1 MFANTLKQHFPV
13 MGADVEVTVRGDRFE
28 IDVGN
33 TDRSEVFQI
42 RLPGDGS
49 VTAKVL
55 DSDWRRRHLVLD
67 VSHRQF
73 GLNQKYLCGHDEFH
87 WFVAALP
94 EKSKA
99 VSVSEAMEDLKPQ
112 AVLAEQRRKRVKRH
126 RRGNRRTTA
135 YVRQGEWF
143 FLPCPEFDADRH
155 VVTHNGFLVRG
166 QGKPH
171 HVEMLCRAQDGDT
184 YVRGKVWHPDHRTI
198 YLDGWH
204 NVLRNTEIV
213 PKDRVAERAA
223 QLREEAERVAAK
235 LREELFRMS
244 FVD

>member
-1 MFANTLKQHFPV
+1 MFANTLKQHFVV
-13 MGADVEVTVRGDRFE
+13 MGADVNLTVGGDRFVV
-28 IDVGN
+28 DVQN
-33 TDRSEVFQI
+33 TGRSEVFQI
-42 RLPGDGS
+42 RLPDDGS

-55 DSDWRRRHLVLD
+55 DSDRRRRHLVLD
-67 VSHRQF
+67 VRHRQF

-94 EKSKA
+94 EKPLA
-99 VSVSEAMEDLKPQ
+99 TTVPEALEALKPPG
-112 AVLAEQRRKRVKRH
+112 VLTEQRRKRVRRH
-126 RRGNRRTTA
+126 RRRNRRTTA

-143 FLPCPEFDADRH
+143 FVPCPEFEADRRSVAH
-155 VVTHNGFLVRG
+155 GGTLVRG

-171 HVEMLCRAQDGDT
+171 HVELLCRLQDGET

-204 NVLRNTEIV
+204 KVLRNTESE
-213 PKDRVAERAA
+213 PKNVMEDPRQAELRA
-223 QLREEAERVAAK
+223 
-235 LREELFRMS
+235 RMFQMD